1 VTDRKPF
8 EPIDGVTPRWRK
20 LYDLVLS
27 REVGDE
33 ITYREAVETLDLPG
47 GSTRRNRAVAQNAMR
62 DAQCHLEN
70 QGQRTVGTRMNFG
83 WVVLDGQRELQQVDR
98 RLVKTSRAAG
108 RTLRGVKALG
118 TRREELSQF
127 ERERLDQI
135 GRSATLARQMASRRN
150 LDMDQLRKMIET
162 K

>member
-1 VTDRKPF
+1 MTDRKPF

-20 LYDLVLS
+20 LYDLVLG
-27 REVGDE
+27 RTVGDE
-33 ITYREAVETLDLPG
+33 ITYREALEVLDLDN
-47 GSTRRNRAVAQNAMR
+47 TRRNRAVAQNAMR
-62 DAQCHLEN
+62 DAQRHLEN
-70 QGQRTVGTRMNFG
+70 HGERTVGTRVNFG
-83 WVVLDGQRELQQVDR
+83 WVVLDGQRELHQVDR

-118 TRREELSQF
+118 NRREELSQF

-135 GRSATLARQMASRRN
+135 GRSATLARQLTSRRN